1 MMYEDN
7 YIDPVGI
14 EVYESVKKPELS
26 DFVEPVVNGDGGHSS
41 GQGMPPSPRKSKK
54 KGKGRFVFIT
64 TMTVMSHDNLFQPKT
79 QVRAFQSY
87 YDAKEEHINNIQ
99 NVMDKIDGEDEKQF
113 FFNKYG
119 KGNSNFIY
127 HFDILGESEYILTL
141 TSTKVKP
148 RTQLSIHK

>member
-1 MMYEDN
+1 
-7 YIDPVGI
+7 
-14 EVYESVKKPELS
+14 
-26 DFVEPVVNGDGGHSS
+26 
-41 GQGMPPSPRKSKK
+41 
-54 KGKGRFVFIT
+54 
-64 TMTVMSHDNLFQPKT
+64 MSHDNLFQPKT

-148 RTQLSIHK
+148 RSQMRKPPYVHAAAIGTGGIHVNETCPPTPMERL